1 MSLLTVRELPL
12 ALNELCVI
20 ALCFVL
26 LKSLSMHT
34 LLLSVN
40 YSCLKAEAGEGVTNV
55 AHPVFLSQSVLTA
68 PSFTTNFIYGF
79 APFFLNN
86 NMNLDEHGARNWH
99 SHHTDGL
106 RPSGGT
112 QFQPHPGPHTG
123 C

>member
-55 AHPVFLSQSVLTA
+55 AHPVFSLRVCSQRLLLL
-68 PSFTTNFIYGF
+68 PISFTVLPLF
-79 APFFLNN
+79 
-86 NMNLDEHGARNWH
+86 
-99 SHHTDGL
+99 S
-106 RPSGGT
+106 
-112 QFQPHPGPHTG
+112 Q
-123 C
+123 

>member
-79 APFFLNN
+79 APFF
-86 NMNLDEHGARNWH
+86 
-99 SHHTDGL
+99 SIT
-106 RPSGGT
+106 T
-112 QFQPHPGPHTG
+112 
-123 C
+123 